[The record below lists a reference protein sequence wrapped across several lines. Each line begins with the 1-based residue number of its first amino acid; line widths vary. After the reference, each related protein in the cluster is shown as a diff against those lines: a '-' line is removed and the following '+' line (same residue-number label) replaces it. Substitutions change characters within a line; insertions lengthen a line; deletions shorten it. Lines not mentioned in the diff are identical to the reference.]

1 MSREQFLLD
10 RKKGV
15 GGSDCAAILG
25 VSPFRTALDVYNDK
39 VSPDVSDEPNED
51 MKRGIRAER
60 YVLEEYV
67 ERTGEVVET
76 NIPTIINERYPF
88 MRANIDG
95 RIRGENVIIEAK
107 STKAPMSS
115 WENGIPEY
123 YKAQVAFYAML
134 TNAERVDIPVL
145 FSGWEYACFTYW
157 RDNDFESKLKDAVI
171 KFWKEHVVK
180 GIPPQP
186 QSLEELKTVYP
197 SIDEEMIKKADDHI
211 RNVVSEYKEVS
222 DQIKKLDEEKES
234 LKKTI
239 QIYMGSAG
247 LLDAGFCKLALK
259 DRVINRLDT
268 KALKAANPEIYQNY
282 VKETCSRFLQFMRG

>member
-10 RKKGV
+10 RKKGI

-25 VSPFRTALDVYNDK
+25 ISPWRTALDVYNDK
-39 VSPDVSDEPNED
+39 ISPDVSDEPNED

-76 NIPTIINERYPF
+76 NIPTIINQRYPF

-145 FSGWEYACFTYW
+145 FSG
-157 RDNDFESKLKDAVI
+157 
-171 KFWKEHVVK
+171 
-180 GIPPQP
+180 
-186 QSLEELKTVYP
+186 
-197 SIDEEMIKKADDHI
+197 
-211 RNVVSEYKEVS
+211 
-222 DQIKKLDEEKES
+222 
-234 LKKTI
+234 
-239 QIYMGSAG
+239 
-247 LLDAGFCKLALK
+247 
-259 DRVINRLDT
+259 
-268 KALKAANPEIYQNY
+268 
-282 VKETCSRFLQFMRG
+282 